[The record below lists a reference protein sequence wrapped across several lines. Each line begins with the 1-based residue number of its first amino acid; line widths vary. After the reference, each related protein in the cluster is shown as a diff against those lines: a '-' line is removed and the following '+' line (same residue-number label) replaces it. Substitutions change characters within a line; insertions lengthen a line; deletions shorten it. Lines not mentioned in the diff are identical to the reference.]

1 MKRIKTGKLKS
12 YIAPIVAI
20 AVSECLKHIP
30 VLTDLYTDHIYPIIL
45 NTFHTISSILPFS
58 IYDILV
64 VISILMLLSGIVFVF
79 IKRYRK
85 LYFKTILLSVLWI
98 YAWFYLAWGVNYF
111 GKDFYE
117 RTSIPKANY
126 DSLAYDKFINKFC
139 DSLNSTFIDRDTNL
153 VQCDMRIDIET
164 QYNTICS
171 IYNLPKLPS
180 IYKPKSMLYSRVYAA
195 VGVTGYYGPLL
206 SEIHLNSYL
215 LADEKPFLMA
225 HETAHLLGVTS
236 EAEANLYG
244 YLVTTSSS
252 NKAIRFS
259 GYFEMIPFVLNN
271 YRKTVNDST
280 YAKVYQ
286 SINPEIFKLYNEN
299 RKHWSSLKRERAK
312 KVQSVAHNTY
322 LKVNN
327 IPQGVAN
334 YSEVVALIL
343 SVESI
348 K

>member
-1 MKRIKTGKLKS
+1 MDKFKISKYKY

-20 AVSECLKHIP
+20 AISECFKHIP
-30 VLTDLYTDHIYPIIL
+30 ILTGIYTNYIYPIIL
-45 NTFHTISSILPFS
+45 NTFHIISGILPFS

-64 VISILMLLSGIVFVF
+64 VVSILMLLSGIVFIF

-126 DSLAYDKFINKFC
+126 DSLAYDKFIHKFC
-139 DSLNSTFIDRDTNL
+139 DSLNSTFIDRDTIFDYSD
-153 VQCDMRIDIET
+153 VRIDIKS
-164 QYNTICS
+164 QYATICS
-171 IYNLPKLPS
+171 TYNLPQLP
-180 IYKPKSMLYSRVYAA
+180 ILYRPKNMLYSRVYAA
-195 VGVTGYYGPLL
+195 VGVTGYYGPML
-206 SEIHLNSYL
+206 SEIHLNRYL

-225 HETAHLLGVTS
+225 HETAHLLGITN

-244 YLVTTSSS
+244 YLVTTSSP
-252 NKAIRFS
+252 NKATRFS
-259 GYFEMIPFVLNN
+259 GYFEMMPFVLNN

-280 YAKVYQ
+280 YSKIYQ

-299 RKHWSSLKRERAK
+299 RRYWSSLKRERAK
-312 KVQSVAHNTY
+312 KVQTVAHNTY